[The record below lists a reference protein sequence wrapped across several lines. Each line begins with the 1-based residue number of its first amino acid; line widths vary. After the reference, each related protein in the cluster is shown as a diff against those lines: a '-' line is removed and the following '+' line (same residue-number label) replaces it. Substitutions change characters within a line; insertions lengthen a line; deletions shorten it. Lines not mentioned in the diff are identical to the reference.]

1 MHPQVVSSA
10 AVNPDVAE
18 FPLSYRPD
26 RRSTGHVAPVSLL
39 ERKAAG
45 ETLFAEGD
53 ETNNIFEIVR
63 GVLRIVKL
71 LPDGR
76 RQITGFLSAGHVV
89 GLAPEGVHVYSAEA
103 VTEVTIRRYR
113 RAAFERLIDEV
124 PGFAKKLLAVTSHE
138 LRLAQD
144 QMLLL
149 GRKTAM
155 ERIASFLLIIMEQQ
169 ASDSEEI
176 VDVPMT
182 RSDIADYLGLT
193 IETVSRTLT
202 KLKQDGFIAL
212 LTPNRMKIQNLD
224 ELVELA
230 AGSYDT
236 SL

>member
-1 MHPQVVSSA
+1 MHTQVISN
-10 AVNPDVAE
+10 AVINPAFAE

-26 RRSTGHVAPVSLL
+26 RQSTSHVAPVCLL

-53 ETNNIFEIVR
+53 EANNIFEIVR

-76 RQITGFLSAGHVV
+76 RQITGFLSSGHVV
-89 GLAPEGVHVYSAEA
+89 GLAPEGIHVYSAEA
-103 VTEVTIRRYR
+103 VTEVTVRRYR

-149 GRKTAM
+149 GRKTAL
-155 ERIASFLLIIMEQQ
+155 ERIASFLLIIMAQQ
-169 ASDSEEI
+169 DSDSEEI

>member
-1 MHPQVVSSA
+1 MHPQVVSNA
-10 AVNPDVAE
+10 VVNPDLAE
-18 FPLSYRPD
+18 FPLSYRPE
-26 RRSTGHVAPVSLL
+26 RQATGHVVPVSLL

-53 ETNNIFEIVR
+53 EANNIFEIVR

-89 GLAPEGVHVYSAEA
+89 GLAPEGIHVYSAEA
-103 VTEVTIRRYR
+103 VTEVTLRRYR

-169 ASDSEEI
+169 AGDSEEI